1 MGNSLSLALCTS
13 QVVTQAEQETMST
26 ERKGTLGVLQGI
38 LRLLMIFLCISLS
51 GVLEYADSIL
61 NVSTQYLNSVLVSVY
76 NWVPSGQTRGPEK
89 RNDRIVGWEN
99 KQTKKNNLRLI
110 EVFFCFTEIMKMR
123 RE

>member
-26 ERKGTLGVLQGI
+26 ERKGTLDVLQGI

-61 NVSTQYLNSVLVSVY
+61 NVSTQYLNSVWVSVY

-99 KQTKKNNLRLI
+99 KQQKKQL
-110 EVFFCFTEIMKMR
+110 EVD
-123 RE
+123 